1 MVKLGLDVGHGL
13 YTPGKQTPDGI
24 KEWTLNDKV
33 ADKVIDMLTPYDV
46 SFVRT
51 DNDEGKTDESLSN
64 RVKTYLNAGVASL
77 VAIHHNAYTGT
88 WNKATGVEVYV
99 DRKCTEQDLKLANLI
114 YTRLVKYTGLKGRGV
129 KKANFQVINQN
140 KIPAVLVEGGFMDGN
155 SDYEFITSDAGQTA
169 YAKAVAESLIEFHNL
184 KKKTA
189 TTTTQTTT
197 GGTCEVKLKVLKK
210 GAKGESVKALQA
222 LLIGYGFKM
231 TNNGKTYSADG
242 SFGAATENALKNY
255 QRCVGLVVDGSC
267 GPKTWAKLLGIA

>member
-140 KIPAVLVEGGFMDGN
+140 KVPAVLVEGGFMDGT

-242 SFGAATENALKNY
+242 SFGIATENALKNY

-267 GPKTWAKLLGIA
+267 GPKTWAKLLGIS

>member
-13 YTPGKQTPDGI
+13 HTPGKQTPDGI

-33 ADKVIDMLTPYDV
+33 ADKVADMLASYDV
-46 SFVRT
+46 SILRT

-64 RVKTYLNAGVASL
+64 RVSTYLKAGVASL
-77 VAIHHNAYTGT
+77 VSIHHNAFKGT
-88 WNKATGVEVYV
+88 WGKATGVEVYV

-114 YTRLVKYTGLKGRGV
+114 YARLVKYTGLKGRGV

-140 KIPAVLVEGGFMDGN
+140 KVPAVLVEGGFMDGTD
-155 SDYEFITSDAGQTA
+155 DYKIITSDVGQTA
-169 YAKAVAESLIEFHNL
+169 YARAVAESLIEFHNL
-184 KKKTA
+184 KKKTPA
-189 TTTTQTTT
+189 TTTQTT
-197 GGTCEVKLKVLKK
+197 GGTCEVKLNVLKK

-231 TNNGKTYSADG
+231 TNDGKTYSVDG
-242 SFGAATENALKNY
+242 SFGVATENALKNY
-255 QRCVGLVVDGSC
+255 QRCVGLAVDGSC